1 MFSGFST
8 NKTFWTDSNSLVMIK
23 RQIKDYGAPENN
35 IAGNFY
41 PVTSAIAMRSSSSNL
56 QVTVMNDRA

>member
-1 MFSGFST
+1 MFNGFKT
-8 NKTFWTDSNSLVMIK
+8 NKTFWSDSNSLEMIK
-23 RQIKDYGAPENN
+23 RTIQDYGATEYN

-41 PVTSAIAMRSSSSNL
+41 PINSAIAMRSSDSNL